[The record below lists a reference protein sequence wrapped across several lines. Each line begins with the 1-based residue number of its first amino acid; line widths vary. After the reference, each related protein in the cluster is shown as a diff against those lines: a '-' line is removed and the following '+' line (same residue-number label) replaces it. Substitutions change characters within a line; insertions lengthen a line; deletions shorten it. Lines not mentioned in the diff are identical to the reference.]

1 MTPIETTSTTARP
14 DRTEPRPRRE
24 ARAESADFG
33 GLFAQFAQSATLG
46 AARNGSLSLGI
57 GGGPGRGSPADAGDD
72 GLPSR
77 AQKLQ
82 PETAGS
88 APDRPSVRDQAA
100 EGPVGAGSARSNA
113 GEPRSQGTMAAVD
126 RARGEGAGDTGRADA
141 TPGTGRGRGGETG
154 AEGQQAGAAGDRSQA
169 RGAAV
174 AGAVAAPG
182 GLPGAGAAQAAKES
196 STAVSAVGAGGK
208 ASGAGQQG
216 GGASL
221 LLGGHSAARGT
232 QATARTSRPQP
243 AAPTAQ
249 QARAFGAQLM
259 QGLGS
264 ALRRGRGEV
273 TLRLRPETLGELRVR
288 MQIKGSTVDAQF
300 RPSTMQAHRL
310 LEQSVDALRQSFEAR
325 GLQVGRIEIEPP
337 SEGKEAP
344 GGGHQPGHPDSPEG
358 RLGPDSEGR
367 SSRESAGDR
376 TAGRAGGVGVR
387 EDEEDLA
394 LPMGLGSP
402 GIVYSV
408 ADGAARILSIDA
420 LA

>member
-1 MTPIETTSTTARP
+1 MPIETPSSTLQP
-14 DRTEPRPRRE
+14 DRIEPRPRRE
-24 ARAESADFG
+24 APAEAADFG

-57 GGGPGRGSPADAGDD
+57 GGGPDRGTLAGAGGDGPPNPA
-72 GLPSR
+72 
-77 AQKLQ
+77 QQLQ
-82 PETAGS
+82 QETAGS
-88 APDRPSVRDQAA
+88 APDRPSVREQAA
-100 EGPVGAGSARSNA
+100 EGPAGAGSARSNA
-113 GEPRSQGTMAAVD
+113 GEPRSQGPTAAVD
-126 RARGEGAGDTGRADA
+126 RARGEGAAGTGRADA
-141 TPGTGRGRGGETG
+141 TPGAARGRDGATD

-169 RGAAV
+169 RGAPV

-182 GLPGAGAAQAAKES
+182 GPPGAGAAQAAKES
-196 STAVSAVGAGGK
+196 SNAVSAVGAGGK
-208 ASGAGQQG
+208 ASGAGAQN

-221 LLGGHSAARGT
+221 LPGGQSAARGT
-232 QATARTSRPQP
+232 HATVRTSRPQP

-249 QARAFGAQLM
+249 QTRAFGAQLM

-358 RLGPDSEGR
+358 RLGPESEGR
-367 SSRESAGDR
+367 PSKESAGDR
-376 TAGRAGGVGVR
+376 AAGHAGGVGPW
-387 EDEEDLA
+387 EDEEEPA

>member
-1 MTPIETTSTTARP
+1 MTPIETTTTTQP
-14 DRTEPRPRRE
+14 DRIEPRPRRE
-24 ARAESADFG
+24 AQAQAADFG

-57 GGGPGRGSPADAGDD
+57 GGSAARGKLQDSGGNGPPSPAQQ
-72 GLPSR
+72 LP
-77 AQKLQ
+77 
-82 PETAGS
+82 PETPDR
-88 APDRPSVRDQAA
+88 APDRPSVRGQAA
-100 EGPVGAGSARSNA
+100 DGPAGARPARSDA
-113 GEPRSQGTMAAVD
+113 GEPRSQGTTAAVD
-126 RARGEGAGDTGRADA
+126 RARGEGAAGAGRAVA
-141 TPGTGRGRGGETG
+141 TPGTAGGSAGATG
-154 AEGQQAGAAGDRSQA
+154 AVGQQADAAGVRCQA
-169 RGAAV
+169 RGAVV
-174 AGAVAAPG
+174 AGAVTAPG
-182 GLPGAGAAQAAKES
+182 GPPGAGAAQAAKES
-196 STAVSAVGAGGK
+196 SNAVSAVGAGGK
-208 ASGAGQQG
+208 ASGAGAQG

-221 LLGGHSAARGT
+221 LLGGQSAARGAH
-232 QATARTSRPQP
+232 ATARNGRPQS
-243 AAPTAQ
+243 AAPTPQ
-249 QARAFGAQLM
+249 QTRAFGAQLM

-337 SEGKEAP
+337 SEGKDAP
-344 GGGHQPGHPDSPEG
+344 GGGQSPGHPDSPEG

-367 SSRESAGDR
+367 PSKESAGDR
-376 TAGRAGGVGVR
+376 AAGHAGGVGPR
-387 EDEEDLA
+387 EDEEEPA
-394 LPMGLGSP
+394 VSMGLGSP